1 MCKCDYAHLCAEVS
15 VKGRVCMC
23 DYVHTC
29 AVCVSMYTC
38 VQVCDCVHVC
48 RFLGRPEASGPLV
61 MKLQETVNLQEG
73 ARTELRVSR
82 RTAHDLKY

>member
-1 MCKCDYAHLCAEVS
+1 MIMHICVQGCVYRGVCVC
-15 VKGRVCMC
+15 VIMYTRVQ
-23 DYVHTC
+23 
-29 AVCVSMYTC
+29 VCVSMYTC
-38 VQVCDCVHVC
+38 VQVCDCVHEC
-48 RFLGRPEASGPLV
+48 RFLGRPEASGPSV